1 MKLKKE
7 INKFMEDYAI
17 HLADIVREAN
27 LHTNKEIK
35 YHSVY
40 KYLKGI
46 NQSMSYEATQAILRA
61 INHMKGVLHY
71 EENIY

>member
-71 EENIY
+71 EEYIC

>member
-1 MKLKKE
+1 MKLKRE
-7 INKFMEDYAI
+7 INKFIEEYNI
-17 HLADIVREAN
+17 PLTDIVRESN
-27 LHTNKEIK
+27 LYSNKEIK

-71 EENIY
+71 EENIC

>member
-27 LHTNKEIK
+27 VHTNKEIK

-71 EENIY
+71 EENIC

>member
-7 INKFMEDYAI
+7 INKFMEDYNI
-17 HLADIVREAN
+17 PLTDIVRESN
-27 LHTNKEIK
+27 LYSNKDIK

-46 NQSMSYEATQAILRA
+46 NQSMSYESTQAILKA
-61 INHMKGVLHY
+61 INSMKEALHY
-71 EENIY
+71 EEYII

>member
-7 INKFMEDYAI
+7 INKFIEEYNI
-17 HLADIVREAN
+17 PLTDIVRESN
-27 LHTNKEIK
+27 LYSNKDIK

-46 NQSMSYEATQAILRA
+46 NQSMSYESTQAILKA
-61 INHMKGVLHY
+61 INSMKEALQY
-71 EENIY
+71 EEYIC

>member
-7 INKFMEDYAI
+7 INKFIEEYNI
-17 HLADIVREAN
+17 PLTDIVRESN
-27 LHTNKEIK
+27 LYSNKDIK
-35 YHSVY
+35 YHSVC

-71 EENIY
+71 EENIC

>member
-1 MKLKKE
+1 MKLKRE

-40 KYLKGI
+40 KFLKGI

-71 EENIY
+71 EENIC

>member
-46 NQSMSYEATQAILRA
+46 NQSMSYEATQAILKA
-61 INHMKGVLHY
+61 INSMKEALHY
-71 EENIY
+71 EENIC

>member
-1 MKLKKE
+1 MKLKRE
-7 INKFMEDYAI
+7 INKFMEDYSI

-35 YHSVY
+35 YHTVY

-71 EENIY
+71 EENIC